1 MADAIGVRSTRTNGG
16 PSSRSIKVGGDLRSP
31 LILLEKENVSTYFVS
46 NIRLLSAKHS
56 DKTIQQLNK
65 KK

>member
-31 LILLEKENVSTYFVS
+31 LILLEKENVSVDTES
-46 NIRLLSAKHS
+46 RQH
-56 DKTIQQLNK
+56 TRMR
-65 KK
+65 